1 MFNTDENDQ
10 PLTFEWDTVEETT
23 TPTEEKPTEDAVEPD
38 TEALDSFGG
47 SDSGELPEEEAAE
60 EDSPEGGDEPAEQ
73 LPTDPTRVI
82 LEDLVS
88 LGMASE
94 DEVKEVSVE
103 NFYPFLQGLIER
115 RVDTA
120 LEETIQGLDA
130 KEQAA
135 LEFILSGG
143 TVDELAE
150 KYTVPKFNVKEDKG
164 ALDFLRYYHK
174 QEGLSDEEIDEKID
188 FYESRDNAQ
197 HYAEK
202 YHSKWKTSQ
211 QDEKIKDLKK
221 PKQNVEEQRRK
232 REQWKATVM
241 SAAKQVD
248 EYAGYQFDQN
258 KKKALLNDLTINS
271 VKTQDG
277 QYASPFINNFF
288 KVYNGGDPKKLLLIA
303 EILRDDFN
311 PEVLV
316 QKAETKGT
324 KEVKTKL
331 QKLAQS
337 RNPQGSNTKEKAL
350 WENF

>member
-1 MFNTDENDQ
+1 MFTEDENDQ
-10 PLTFEWDTVEETT
+10 PITFEWDTVEETT
-23 TPTEEKPTEDAVEPD
+23 TTKEEKPTEDAVEPD
-38 TEALDSFGG
+38 SETPNTDGG
-47 SDSGELPEEEAAE
+47 ADSGELPEEEAAE
-60 EDSPEGGDEPAEQ
+60 EESVERDGDSQQ

-94 DEVKEVSVE
+94 DEVKDVSVE
-103 NFYPFLQGLIER
+103 NFYPFIQGLIER

-120 LEETIQGLDA
+120 LEETIQGLDT

-143 TVDELAE
+143 TVDELTE
-150 KYTVPKFNVKEDKG
+150 KYSVPKFNVKDDKG
-164 ALDFLRYYHK
+164 AIDFLRHYHK
-174 QEGLSDEEIDEKID
+174 QEGLTDEEIDEKID

-202 YHSKWKTSQ
+202 YHAKWKSSQ
-211 QDEKIKDLKK
+211 QDEKVNDLKK
-221 PKQNVEEQRRK
+221 PKQNADEQRRK
-232 REQWKATVM
+232 REQWKATVV
-241 SAAKQVD
+241 SAAKQVE
-248 EYAGYQFDQN
+248 EYAGYQFDQT
-258 KKKALLNDLTINS
+258 KKKELLNDLTINS

-288 KVYNGGDPKKLLLIA
+288 KVYNGADPKKLLLIA
-303 EILRDDFN
+303 EILREDFK
-311 PEVLV
+311 PELLV
-316 QKAETKGT
+316 QRAETKGT
-324 KEVKTKL
+324 QEVKTKL

-337 RNPQGSNTKEKAL
+337 RSPQGSTVKEKAI